1 MPGGRDTGRAMSQEN
16 VKSPESQPSPHDG
29 HGNRVVDAGRP
40 AAAMRIQTKGCPVL
54 LLADFTLGDLLLG
67 ILAVFF
73 AILAIWLFIAIFAD
87 IFTRP
92 DLSGWAMAGWVL
104 LIFIFP
110 VIGILIYLIFRPS
123 EAEVAARGILR
134 RH

>member
-1 MPGGRDTGRAMSQEN
+1 
-16 VKSPESQPSPHDG
+16 
-29 HGNRVVDAGRP
+29 
-40 AAAMRIQTKGCPVL
+40 VL

-92 DLSGWAMAGWVL
+92 DLSGWGKAGWVL
-104 LIFIFP
+104 LIFILP
-110 VIGILIYLIFRPS
+110 VVGVLIYLIARPS
-123 EAEVAARGILR
+123 EAEVAAGGILR
-134 RH
+134 RS

>member
-1 MPGGRDTGRAMSQEN
+1 MP
-16 VKSPESQPSPHDG
+16 V
-29 HGNRVVDAGRP
+29 
-40 AAAMRIQTKGCPVL
+40 

-92 DLSGWAMAGWVL
+92 DLSGWEQAGWVL
-104 LIFIFP
+104 LIFILP
-110 VIGILIYLIFRPS
+110 VIGILIYLIARPS
-123 EAEVAARGILR
+123 EAEVAAQGILR
-134 RH
+134 RRD